1 MELSSLPH
9 LIQLLTCIRC
19 IVMYVVNLTSLGYEE
34 PEIPFISIETV
45 KDVNYL
51 EI

>member
-9 LIQLLTCIRC
+9 LIQLLTRIRC
-19 IVMYVVNLTSLGYEE
+19 IVVYVVKLTSLGYEE
-34 PEIPFISIETV
+34 PEISFINVETV

-51 EI
+51 DI